1 MRRMFRARVLIR
13 SRVRRRASTVALA
26 RIQPPRMGRQM
37 ERYPNSMAIED
48 ERFLQVGPPD
58 LTKLYRPYR
67 MNMSKRWTREH
78 RVLFKELDF
87 ASKLEENWCK
97 IEFS

>member
-1 MRRMFRARVLIR
+1 MGIRRGRVREIIAAERARR
-13 SRVRRRASTVALA
+13 SMDKERVKAENKK
-26 RIQPPRMGRQM
+26 RQ
-37 ERYPNSMAIED
+37 SMARIED

-58 LTKLYRPYR
+58 LTKLYRPYS